1 MKMIRLTI
9 SLIYLLMMITET
21 KSIACISCTN
31 LNNSNCDDPFNLT
44 STTFSYILNQ
54 TYCQKMIS
62 INGIIQRSS
71 SDQYC
76 SSFNTIGISSTYC
89 CSDRDYC
96 NKTNQFYQSF
106 TFIVILIILAFFKI
120 LF

>member
-89 CSDRDYC
+89 CSDRDYLDDRIGC
-96 NKTNQFYQSF
+96 PNCAHVKQNQ
-106 TFIVILIILAFFKI
+106 LKLER
-120 LF
+120 